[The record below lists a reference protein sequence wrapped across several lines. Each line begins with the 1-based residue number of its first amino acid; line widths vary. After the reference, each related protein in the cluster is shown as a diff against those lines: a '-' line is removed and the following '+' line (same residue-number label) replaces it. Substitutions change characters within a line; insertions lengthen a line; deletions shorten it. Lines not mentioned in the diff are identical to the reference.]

1 MSLDNLA
8 DDLLT
13 SIERTAF
20 CCSEFNNPE
29 IRMNSFTIEFIYL
42 YLNTLYGVYGLNFD
56 KSKTL
61 YIYGINVVED
71 STIHSMNFNIKD
83 RIKGE

>member
-8 DDLLT
+8 EDLLK
-13 SIERTAF
+13 SIERTTS
-20 CCSEFNNPE
+20 CCLEFNNPE

-42 YLNTLYGVYGLNFD
+42 YLNTLYGANGLNFD

-71 STIHSMNFNIKD
+71 STIHSMNFNIKG
-83 RIKGE
+83 RIKRE